1 MGNGESELPS
11 PGERVQAGSDYR
23 SQLSSLPQCHWSRP
37 WTSTPPAHRILV
49 YSLGIRQTAFTHF
62 LITRIRKTTP
72 ERTPSPSMR
81 TRVSGEPLPPLIR
94 PAYDM
99 SRLPTSSKKP
109 LHLPT
114 FVVNDKGRCRS

>member
-23 SQLSSLPQCHWSRP
+23 SQLSSLPSLHGSRP

-62 LITRIRKTTP
+62 PITRIRKTTP

-81 TRVSGEPLPPLIR
+81 TRVSGEPFVRHGWSEGMEYGIR
-94 PAYDM
+94 FATAAKIVGSGCM
-99 SRLPTSSKKP
+99 L
-109 LHLPT
+109 
-114 FVVNDKGRCRS
+114 